1 MALTFQLSALLRA
14 DFLLASALHVDA
26 LADESLLFLGQTV
39 PLPNQPALGL
49 GKRRPSKQQLLTL
62 RAMYPRLQE
71 RTQTFAPEQKLAV
84 VIEPASQYG
93 PLVIRFLSSAFVQQ
107 TSCRFRS

>member
-1 MALTFQLSALLRA
+1 MLSQ
-14 DFLLASALHVDA
+14 S
-26 LADESLLFLGQTV
+26 ESLLFLGQTV